1 MVDETGSIHCV
12 KHHCGPDIYI
22 ELSVQCHEDPW
33 RTYDMKAMEERRSTV
48 RSVRKI
54 EGSCKI
60 DARILRRIRG
70 VVSNAD

>member
-1 MVDETGSIHCV
+1 
-12 KHHCGPDIYI
+12 
-22 ELSVQCHEDPW
+22 
-33 RTYDMKAMEERRSTV
+33 MKAMEERRSTV

-60 DARILRRIRG
+60 DARILRRISG